1 MQYGVAF
8 SKKEHHILNSGENVK
23 SNNYKW
29 LNVIILISFCFVLCK
44 F

>member
-8 SKKEHHILNSGENVK
+8 SKGEHHILNSGENVK

-29 LNVIILISFCFVLCK
+29 LNVMILIFYGFFSCK